1 MPSGRGQHMNKPK
14 LSFWLVAG
22 LGLIWNL
29 MGCMNFLVQS
39 DPEIMAALGD
49 EYALY
54 KDLIANRPAWATAA
68 FAIAVFGGA
77 VGCIL
82 LLLRRRVALQVL
94 ILSLFGTVVVLAQ
107 AIMVVG
113 LSSEVLISTGMSV
126 IVALVL
132 VWTGRTAAAAG
143 WLR

>member
-1 MPSGRGQHMNKPK
+1 MNKPK